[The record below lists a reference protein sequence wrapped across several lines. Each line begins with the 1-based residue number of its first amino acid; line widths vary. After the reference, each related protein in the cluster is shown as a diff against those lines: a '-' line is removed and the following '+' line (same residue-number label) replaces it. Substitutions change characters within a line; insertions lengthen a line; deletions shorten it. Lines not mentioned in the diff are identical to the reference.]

1 MAELDGEPRLRATG
15 LDLRVRARQ
24 ENVAEVRR
32 AFEDLDLPPR
42 LLDDAKLLASE
53 LVTNSIRHSGLGPDD
68 DIHVTATLS
77 GTTLRVTVR
86 DRFWALAG
94 PVVAGSIRPH
104 PSDMSGWG
112 LYLVNR
118 IASRWRSSVSDFVQF
133 WFELELSS
141 DPREP

>member
-1 MAELDGEPRLRATG
+1 MAELDGEPRLRAAG
-15 LDLRVRARQ
+15 LDLRVRARR
-24 ENVAEVRR
+24 ENVAVVRR

-53 LVTNSIRHSGLGPDD
+53 LVTNSIRHSGLGPNE
-68 DIHVTATLS
+68 DIHVTATVS
-77 GTTLRVTVR
+77 GSTLRVTVR
-86 DRFWALAG
+86 DRSWALPA
-94 PVVAGSIRPH
+94 PVVAASIRPH
-104 PSDMSGWG
+104 PGDMSGWG

-118 IASRWRSSVSDFVQF
+118 IASRWGSSVSDFVQF